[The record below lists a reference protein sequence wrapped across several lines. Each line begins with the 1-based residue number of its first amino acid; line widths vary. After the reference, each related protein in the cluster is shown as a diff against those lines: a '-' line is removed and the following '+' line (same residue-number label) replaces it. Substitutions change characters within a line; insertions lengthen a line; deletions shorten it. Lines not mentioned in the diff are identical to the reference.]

1 MTLQLSFSCYETA
14 NKCTCVSIE
23 VPHKIKHDVTGGI
36 PLKKLL
42 QWVKFGPGNQIHLI
56 WDPVL
61 PITWK
66 IIIVKCQCWIQTQLY
81 FKL

>member
-23 VPHKIKHDVTGGI
+23 VPHKSQIKKHDVTGGI

-61 PITWK
+61 
-66 IIIVKCQCWIQTQLY
+66 QLLG
-81 FKL
+81 K

>member
-1 MTLQLSFSCYETA
+1 MKQ
-14 NKCTCVSIE
+14 
-23 VPHKIKHDVTGGI
+23 KINVHVFLLKYHTSDKKHDVTGGI

-66 IIIVKCQCWIQTQLY
+66 IIIC
-81 FKL
+81 